1 MPTLSARRTAYTVTL
16 SEQEVAA
23 FHRDGYHIARRL
35 FSRAEIDAFLDHF
48 MTMHAR
54 GEIKNYPVYDPT
66 EAARDP
72 LKKFPRVMHPHRWD
86 ERSVQWL
93 LDARVADVLRQL
105 LGEEPVAAQSMF
117 YFKPPGARGQAFHQD
132 NYYLRVRPKSCI
144 AAWTALDRSDPEN
157 GGLQVCPGTH
167 TMKVVCPERSD
178 ESLSFA
184 KELVRPPEGC
194 TPVPAILDPGD
205 VLFFNGS
212 VVHGSTPNA
221 SKDRFRRSYIC
232 HYAPESLSEIWR
244 GYKPLLAMDGNVV
257 DRNDATGGGPCGN
270 EWGSNGGYEG

>member
-1 MPTLSARRTAYTVTL
+1 MPALSDRRNAYSVTL
-16 SEQEVAA
+16 SEKETAA
-23 FHRDGYHIARRL
+23 FHRDGFHIARGL
-35 FSRAEIDAFLDHF
+35 FSRAEVDAFLDHF
-48 MTMHAR
+48 MAMHSR
-54 GEIKNYPVYDPT
+54 GELKNYPKYDT
-66 EAARDP
+66 AEAARDP

-167 TMKVVCPERSD
+167 TMEVVCPERSD
-178 ESLSFA
+178 ENLSFA

-212 VVHGSTPNA
+212 VVHGSTPNT

-232 HYAPESLSEIWR
+232 HYAPESLGEIWR
-244 GYKPLLAMDGNVV
+244 GYKPLLSMDGNVV
-257 DRNDATGGGPCGN
+257 ERGDATGGGPCGN
-270 EWGSNGGYEG
+270 SWDRNGGYEG